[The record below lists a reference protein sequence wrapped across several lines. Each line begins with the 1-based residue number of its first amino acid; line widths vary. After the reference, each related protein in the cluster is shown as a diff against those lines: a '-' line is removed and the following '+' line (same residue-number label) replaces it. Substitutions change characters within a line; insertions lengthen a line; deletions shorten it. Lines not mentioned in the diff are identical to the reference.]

1 MPSFPTFKQLK
12 YLCAVAEYRH
22 FSKAAESCHVTQ
34 STLSAGIQELE
45 SQLGITIFER
55 NKKTVLITPLG
66 AKILLQ
72 ARLLLGNA
80 EDLVALAHASQEP
93 LTSEIR
99 MGVIPTVGPF
109 LLPKMLASLRGR
121 YASLRLFLK
130 EGLSAELFSRLQQ
143 GELDVVLLA
152 LPYPLPEM
160 HVESLFL
167 DEFQLLL
174 PPGHPLI
181 NADKIQQK
189 QLQGEKLLL
198 LEEGHCLRDHALE
211 ACKLESPQL
220 DLVYQGTSLHT
231 LVEMVA
237 NGLGVTLLPEI
248 AVKADILG
256 NTGLTIRRFRDDRVA
271 REIGLAWRKTDPRSA
286 DYLALAAFIRRWVT
300 THLQIQAV
308 GE

>member
-1 MPSFPTFKQLK
+1 MASFPSFKQLK
-12 YLCAVAEYRH
+12 YLCAVAEHRH

-45 SQLGITIFER
+45 SQLGVTIFER
-55 NKKTVLITPLG
+55 NKKNVLITPVGEQVL
-66 AKILLQ
+66 KQ

-80 EDLVALAHASQEP
+80 EDLVAIAQASQET
-93 LTSEIR
+93 LSGDLR
-99 MGVIPTVGPF
+99 LGVIPTIGPF
-109 LLPKMLASLRGR
+109 LLPKMLADLRQE
-121 YASLRLFLK
+121 YPDLKLFLK
-130 EGLSAELFSRLQQ
+130 EGLSADLFARLQQ

-160 HVESLFL
+160 HVEGLFS
-167 DEFQLLL
+167 DQFELLL
-174 PPGHPLI
+174 PSGHPLHR
-181 NADKIQQK
+181 AASVQQK

-211 ACKLESPQL
+211 ACKLESAQL

-237 NGLGVTLLPEI
+237 NGLGVTLLPDI

-256 NTGLTIRRFRDDRVA
+256 KSGLEIKRFKDDKVA
-271 REIGLAWRKTDPRSA
+271 REIGLAWRDTDPREQ
-286 DYLALAAFIRRWVT
+286 DYLALAKFIRDWVKRK
-300 THLQIQAV
+300 LKVQV
-308 GE
+308 LGE